1 MSGNEHKQ
9 QKLNV
14 KYADSSL
21 KLDKAQLEFMKLIE
35 EQNLERVQKLKRL
48 RRNNLMTAG
57 ALITS
62 VVGIYAYSILSVKQE
77 KFLDD
82 FEEPR
87 KKKKKTNMSTAAVRV
102 LKSGLRLP
110 PLPTLRDIVK
120 LYNLRAVKQLSQNF
134 LMDER
139 LTDKIVK
146 QCGRIDSKD
155 VVLEVGPGP
164 GGITR
169 SIIRREPKHIVVVE
183 KDARFLPTLEL
194 LRECVAPLNIQM
206 QIFVDDILT
215 FNIENHLPDITQR
228 LHLIGNLPFSIS
240 TRLLINWLE
249 DVSLRRGA
257 FRRHDTCMTLT
268 FQKEVAERICAPFG
282 HEQRCRLSVMSQ
294 IWTQPFLK
302 FVIPGTAFVPKP
314 EVDVGVVKLMPLK
327 EPKTTLDFRLVEK
340 VVRHIFNMRQKYC
353 RRGFGTLF
361 PPDQR
366 ESVTFELFKEADV
379 EDTLR
384 PFQLSVDECLRLATA
399 YSNFIQ
405 KNPEVESY
413 NFRAPKREAFEAKVS

>member
-14 KYADSSL
+14 KYADPSL

-48 RRNNLMTAG
+48 RRNNLITAG

-62 VVGIYAYSILSVKQE
+62 VVGIYAYSILSS
-77 KFLDD
+77 
-82 FEEPR
+82 
-87 KKKKKTNMSTAAVRV
+87 NMSEAAVRV

-146 QCGRIDSKD
+146 QCGRMDSND
-155 VVLEVGPGP
+155 VILEVGPGP

-169 SIIRREPKHIVVVE
+169 SIIRREPKHIVLVE
-183 KDARFLPTLEL
+183 KDARFVPTLEL
-194 LRECVAPLNIQM
+194 LRECAASLNIQV

-228 LHLIGNLPFSIS
+228 LHLIGNLPFAIS

-257 FRRHDTCMTLT
+257 FRRPDTCMTLT
-268 FQKEVAERICAPFG
+268 FQKEVAERICAPLG

-302 FVIPGTAFVPKP
+302 FVIPGAAFVPKP

-327 EPKTTLDFRLVEK
+327 EPKTTLDFSLVEK

-353 RRGFGTLF
+353 RRGFETLF

-379 EDTLR
+379 EDTVR

-405 KNPEVESY
+405 NNPEVESY
-413 NFRAPKREAFEAKVS
+413 NFRAPK

>member
-1 MSGNEHKQ
+1 MS
-9 QKLNV
+9 
-14 KYADSSL
+14 D
-21 KLDKAQLEFMKLIE
+21 
-35 EQNLERVQKLKRL
+35 
-48 RRNNLMTAG
+48 
-57 ALITS
+57 
-62 VVGIYAYSILSVKQE
+62 
-77 KFLDD
+77 
-82 FEEPR
+82 
-87 KKKKKTNMSTAAVRV
+87 AAVRI

-146 QCGRIDSKD
+146 QCGQINSND
-155 VVLEVGPGP
+155 VILEVGPGP

-169 SIIRREPKHIVVVE
+169 SIIRREPKRLILVE
-183 KDARFLPTLEL
+183 KDARFLPTLEQ
-194 LRECVAPLNIQM
+194 LRECAKVLNIEVD
-206 QIFVDDILT
+206 IFIDDILR
-215 FNIENHLPDITQR
+215 FNMENHLPAISQR

-249 DVSLRRGA
+249 DVSMRRRA
-257 FRRHDTCMTLT
+257 FQSSCTTMTLT
-268 FQKEVAERICAPFG
+268 FQKEVAERICAPVG

-294 IWTQPFLK
+294 IWTHPMLK
-302 FVIPGTAFVPKP
+302 FIIPGKAFVPKP
-314 EVDVGVVKLMPLK
+314 EVDVGIVKLIPLK

-353 RRGFGTLF
+353 RRGFETLF

-366 ESVTFELFKEADV
+366 ESITFELFKEADV
-379 EDTLR
+379 KDTLR
-384 PFQLSVDECLRLATA
+384 PFQLSVDECLRLATV

-405 KNPEVESY
+405 EKPEVASY
-413 NFRAPKREAFEAKVS
+413 NFRGPKQITCEGQAA